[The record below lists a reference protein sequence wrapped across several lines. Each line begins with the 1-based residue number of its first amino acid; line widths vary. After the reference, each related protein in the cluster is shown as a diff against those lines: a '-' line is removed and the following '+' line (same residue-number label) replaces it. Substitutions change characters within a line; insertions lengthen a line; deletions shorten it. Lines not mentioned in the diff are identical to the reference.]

1 MTPIHILTYLGG
13 EQDAQFAIV
22 RITSDELTAIYEACR
37 FLTTY
42 QAGNG
47 GYCTLHHCGN
57 QHIEFIKDFPEGFG
71 FGLDLDADPY
81 LHSDTPVILPGY
93 AELEESFLAACES
106 GGHSIRSASTGFA
119 ISLHGGIG
127 VRGYEKHC
135 DELLHSFDIAPAITA
150 HLAATYPDD
159 LCMVPFFQ
167 KTFPNLTA

>member
-22 RITSDELTAIYEACR
+22 RITAEELTAIDEACR

-57 QHIEFIKDFPEGFG
+57 QHIEFLKDFPEGFG
-71 FGLDLDADPY
+71 FGLDLDEDPY
-81 LHSDTPVILPGY
+81 LHSIEPVILPGY

-106 GGHSIRSASTGFA
+106 GGHAIRCESTGLA
-119 ISLHGGIG
+119 ITLHAGIS
-127 VRGYEKHC
+127 VRGYQKHC
-135 DELLHSFDIAPAITA
+135 DELLHSCDIAHAIRD
-150 HLAATYPDD
+150 HLTATYPDD
-159 LCMVPFFQ
+159 LTMTPFFQ
-167 KTFPNLTA
+167 KTFPKLTA